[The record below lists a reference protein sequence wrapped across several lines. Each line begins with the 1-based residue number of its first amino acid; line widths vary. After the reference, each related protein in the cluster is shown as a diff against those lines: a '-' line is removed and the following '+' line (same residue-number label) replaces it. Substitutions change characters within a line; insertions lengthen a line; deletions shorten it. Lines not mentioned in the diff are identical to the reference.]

1 MLGADTAHPQNRV
14 EGGPNL
20 GRVGNPDVKAVL
32 FDFGGV
38 VLSSPFEAFAR
49 YERANDLP
57 EGLLRRL
64 NATNPDT
71 NAWAA
76 LERSEVDLDG
86 FAERF
91 EAEAAEAGHVV
102 DAREVLSLLAGEV
115 RPAMVAA
122 LRAIRRAGLPL
133 ALLTNNFV
141 TGDATT
147 MGPREEVAEALALF
161 DHVIESSRE
170 GVRKPDPAAYQL
182 VLDRLGV
189 EASAVVFLDD
199 LGVNLKPARALGMTT
214 IKVEDP
220 DVALAELAEILALD
234 LS

>member
-1 MLGADTAHPQNRV
+1 MA
-14 EGGPNL
+14 
-20 GRVGNPDVKAVL
+20 NPEIKAVL

-38 VLSSPFEAFAR
+38 ILSSPFEAFAR
-49 YERANDLP
+49 YEQEQGLP
-57 EGLLRRL
+57 EGLIRRL

-91 EAEAAEAGHVV
+91 QAEAAAAGHEV
-102 DAREVLSLLAGEV
+102 DAHAILALLSGEV

-122 LRAIRRAGLPL
+122 LRAIKAAGLPL

-141 TGDATT
+141 SGDAST
-147 MGPREEVAEALALF
+147 MGPREEVAEVLALF
-161 DHVIESSRE
+161 DHVIESSKA

-182 VLDRLGV
+182 VLDVLGV
-189 EASAVVFLDD
+189 GARHVVFLDD
-199 LGVNLKPARALGMTT
+199 LGINLKPARALGMTT
-214 IKVEDP
+214 IKVGDP
-220 DVALAELAEILALD
+220 DEALAELAAVLGID
-234 LS
+234 LT